1 VNRWAEGLAGAV
13 VALALGAALPAGVI
27 LARGGRDLS
36 VSVRAPLP
44 HQIARDPGAPLSPAV
59 AGPPELLPRLER
71 AGDPDREDP
80 GLWLRTWQV
89 TYGRRWE
96 RQVTLPVLA
105 GPFDAEGDPWP
116 CAVAVRLSPRFFEDP
131 DGGKGDVATVVE
143 RVVRAQFPFDVL
155 GIHFA
160 PVSRVRVSVR
170 PEAPGLRVSGHVALA
185 DGRSGG
191 TELSFDSRIALDERD
206 GDLAARVTSVSLS
219 WRGATRDHPL
229 VALASIFVDVDAE
242 ARRVLGA
249 RLQAALAIIKLPREP
264 VALFEDRPQ
273 DRFLLR
279 LCEAPASGTDGLTLR
294 LRIAGTLGAPRL
306 DPAVPGPPHLSA
318 RPELGPAPASAPT
331 FDAAVSAAGV
341 QQALYV
347 LWQSGQLGAWGRRA
361 EVAAAIRTKLQ
372 DRLAFEVGAV
382 TPHLPPVVLPAGDE
396 GSPPGA
402 FLVRVGDLEL
412 GQSGGRRVVAGG
424 DVLARGRVAGGS
436 LGLEGELADLRVS
449 CVDGRPGAWRLSPCF
464 SDVVPA
470 LRESRITGEGLPL
483 DLALPERLLRV
494 NLVLGTELSL
504 KGLTGEVSGSP
515 PMLRLRGE
523 ARLTERSKAKGRDP

>member
-1 VNRWAEGLAGAV
+1 VGRWGEALAGAAA
-13 VALALGAALPAGVI
+13 ALALGAALPAGVI
-27 LARGGRDLS
+27 WSARGGRDLE
-36 VSVRAPLP
+36 VSVRTPTP
-44 HQIARDPGAPLSPAV
+44 HQIVSGPGAPLWSAI

-71 AGDPDREDP
+71 TGTPDRSDP

-96 RQVTLPVLA
+96 RQVTVPVLA

-131 DGGKGDVATVVE
+131 DGGGGDVAAVVE

-155 GIHFA
+155 GVHFA
-160 PVSRVRVSVR
+160 SVQR
-170 PEAPGLRVSGHVALA
+170 ARISGHVVLA
-185 DGRSGG
+185 DGRSGA
-191 TELSFDSRIALDERD
+191 TELGFDSRVVLDERD
-206 GDLAARVTSVSLS
+206 GDLAARVTSVGLS

-229 VALASIFVDVDAE
+229 VALASIFVDVDGE

-249 RLQAALAIIKLPREP
+249 RLQSALSIVKLPKEP
-264 VALFEDRPQ
+264 VALFEDRPS

-279 LCEAPASGTDGLTLR
+279 LCEAPASGGDGLTLR
-294 LRIAGTLGAPRL
+294 LRVAGTLAEPRL
-306 DPAVPGPPHLSA
+306 DPAVPGPPHLAA
-318 RPELGPAPASAPT
+318 RPEIGPAPASPPT
-331 FDAAVSAAGV
+331 FEAAVSAAGV

-361 EVAAAIRTKLQ
+361 DVAAAIQHKLQ

-382 TPHLPPVVLPAGDE
+382 TPHLPPVVLPAGSAA
-396 GSPPGA
+396 SPAGA
-402 FLVRVGDLEL
+402 FLVRVGDVEL
-412 GQSGGRRVVAGG
+412 GQTGGRRVVAGG
-424 DVLARGRVAGGS
+424 DLLARGRVERGS
-436 LGLEGELADLRVS
+436 LGLAGELSDLRVS
-449 CVDGRPGAWRLSPCF
+449 CVDGKPGAWRLSPCF

-483 DLALPERLLRV
+483 DLALPEKLLRV

-504 KGLTGEVSGSP
+504 QGLQGEVSGTP
-515 PMLRLRGE
+515 PMLRIRGE
-523 ARLTERSKAKGRDP
+523 ARLLDRSKAKGKAP